1 MDAFAKVVL
10 ILFIFIRVLIATG
23 LVYLIYYEV
32 RKIKKTRK
40 IKEEVDDGQKVGK
53 HTDSSSRSRG

>member
-1 MDAFAKVVL
+1 
-10 ILFIFIRVLIATG
+10 

>member
-32 RKIKKTRK
+32 RKIKKSRK
-40 IKEEVDDGQKVGK
+40 TKEGVDDGQKVGK